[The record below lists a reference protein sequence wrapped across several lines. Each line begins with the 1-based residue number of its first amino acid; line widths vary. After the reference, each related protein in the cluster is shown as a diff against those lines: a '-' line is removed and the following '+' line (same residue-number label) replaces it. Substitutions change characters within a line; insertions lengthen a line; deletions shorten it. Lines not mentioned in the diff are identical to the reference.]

1 MRPSWGLGALM
12 KTLALMKQ
20 LPTLPTAP
28 SSPPAHNQKGREGV
42 PWHLCYREPVHQNK
56 LIQGPRTCRGRWEQP
71 PTPTHPRF

>member
-28 SSPPAHNQKGREGV
+28 SSPQHIIKRGGRVFHGISAIANQCIK
-42 PWHLCYREPVHQNK
+42 
-56 LIQGPRTCRGRWEQP
+56 TS
-71 PTPTHPRF
+71 